1 MGLGQLMRLFPSL
14 THLLTIIVNLILL
27 QAKVKFIL
35 LILYKYTLYR
45 LKLKTNIKKLF
56 SQNYKLAS
64 HDRLSL
70 GLGQLMRL
78 FPSLTHL
85 LAIII
90 NLILLQAKVK
100 FILLILYKYT
110 LYRLKPKINI
120 NKQTNFDFCF
130 LSIDICKFLIQN
142 LRFNCMF
149 GTWYITYFLI
159 IFQMESEEGEEMEVA
174 RDVVVIPIRDRSEES
189 VSPYSTEDG
198 VTLIQI
204 AKRNNKSTE
213 MKSFLL

>member
-1 MGLGQLMRLFPSL
+1 MNLTRVQKLLLIIGFSLKFFSQLISTNNRSSDSPPAYLVTMGHDWLSLGLGQLMRLFPSL
-14 THLLTIIVNLILL
+14 THLLAIIVNLILL

-45 LKLKTNIKKLF
+45 LKLK
-56 SQNYKLAS
+56 
-64 HDRLSL
+64 
-70 GLGQLMRL
+70 
-78 FPSLTHL
+78 
-85 LAIII
+85 
-90 NLILLQAKVK
+90 
-100 FILLILYKYT
+100 
-110 LYRLKPKINI
+110 INI

-130 LSIDICKFLIQN
+130 LSIDISKFLIQN
-142 LRFNCMF
+142 LKFNCMF

-198 VTLIQI
+198 VTLIKI
-204 AKRNNKSTE
+204 TKRR
-213 MKSFLL
+213 